1 MDSQLWRWSTTV
13 QISSALLIALFFV
26 ALLRSTQRAELRIWV
41 CAWLANLCALATTLV
56 YWIPPAQTESLLL
69 AARFPY
75 VFFKCAFVALIAIG
89 AFSFGRASPSRAVIS
104 RLMLGV
110 LVYGIVVALSAQTL
124 DMLGM
129 LMSSTIALTLLS
141 ASVFL
146 VLRRDST
153 AAWLAAGF
161 ALRGCLGL
169 AEAVAHGTRVVAG
182 PDGVSGTPGNFVA
195 MSSSFDAGAE
205 WMIALGCV
213 LAMYGTI
220 GRELTHINQDLE
232 ATKDELRIL
241 SHRDPLTGVFN
252 RRRLPDILNDSRLT
266 GATILFFDLDDFK
279 GINDVHGHHVGDE
292 ALRRFARVLQSSF
305 RPADHVIRYAGD
317 EFIVVG
323 QGIEQVDVRE
333 RIDLLRQ
340 TLEREHLDGLRI
352 HFAVGE
358 AYLPI
363 GGDPEAAI
371 RAADA
376 AMYRRKG
383 EQKQRLA

>member
-1 MDSQLWRWSTTV
+1 MNSQLWRWSTTV
-13 QISSALLIALFFV
+13 QISSALLVALFFV
-26 ALLRSTQRAELRIWV
+26 ALLRSTQRAELRLWV
-41 CAWLANLCALATTLV
+41 GAWLANLCALGMTLV
-56 YWIPPAQTESLLL
+56 YWIPPAQSESLLL
-69 AARFPY
+69 LVRFPY
-75 VFFKCAFVALIAIG
+75 IFFKCAFVALIVIG
-89 AFSFGRASPSRAVIS
+89 AFSFGRVMPSRAVIS
-104 RLMLGV
+104 RLMLAV
-110 LVYGIVVALSAQTL
+110 LAYGIVVALSARTL
-124 DMLGM
+124 DMVGM
-129 LMSSTIALTLLS
+129 LMSATIALTLLS
-141 ASVFL
+141 ASVVL
-146 VLRRDST
+146 VLRRHAT
-153 AAWLAAGF
+153 AGWLAAGF
-161 ALRGCLGL
+161 ALRGSLGL
-169 AEAVAHGTRVVAG
+169 LEAVAHGTRVISG
-182 PDGVSGTPGNFVA
+182 PDVEGGASVNFVS

-279 GINDVHGHHVGDE
+279 DINDVHGHHVGDE
-292 ALRRFARVLQSSF
+292 ALRRFARVLLSSF

-333 RIDLLRQ
+333 RIDLLRE

-352 HFAVGE
+352 RFAVGE
-358 AYLPI
+358 AYLPV